1 MPSDLAYVGEFTR
14 GLEGPAVDFNGNLYF
29 VNPIKKWNYWINRF

>member
-29 VNPIKKWNYWINRF
+29 VNPIKMELLD